1 MEILELVFMTS
12 MSIVCV
18 CGAIFALGFTVWF
31 LKELIKD
38 FFNNEV
44 KKMDIFITILASCLV
59 AICIS
64 FTAFAVVF
72 VVSGIKD
79 MLKD

>member
-18 CGAIFALGFTVWF
+18 CGAIFVLGLTVWF

-44 KKMDIFITILASCLV
+44 KKWKNIMMNIIK
-59 AICIS
+59 
-64 FTAFAVVF
+64 
-72 VVSGIKD
+72 VSINQ
-79 MLKD
+79 

>member
-18 CGAIFALGFTVWF
+18 CGAIFVFGFTVWF

-38 FFNNEV
+38 FF
-44 KKMDIFITILASCLV
+44 
-59 AICIS
+59 
-64 FTAFAVVF
+64 
-72 VVSGIKD
+72 
-79 MLKD
+79 

>member
-18 CGAIFALGFTVWF
+18 CGAIFVLGFTVWF

-44 KKMDIFITILASCLV
+44 KKWIYL
-59 AICIS
+59 
-64 FTAFAVVF
+64 
-72 VVSGIKD
+72 
-79 MLKD
+79 